1 MVEFPVEAFAAAEKR
16 TGMLEPAAM
25 LKGLAG
31 LATTPEGKPERV
43 TWTEPVK
50 PLSGLTDNLTAW
62 LVAPCNT
69 LTEFWEKP
77 IEKSGCGG
85 GGGGG

>member
-1 MVEFPVEAFAAAEKR
+1 MVELPVEAFAAAEKR
-16 TGMLEPAAM
+16 TGALEPTGM

-31 LATTPEGKPERV
+31 LETTPEGKPERV
-43 TWTEPVK
+43 TWTEPVN
-50 PLSGLTDNLTAW
+50 PLSGLTDKLTAW
-62 LVAPCNT
+62 LVAPCST

-77 IEKSGCGG
+77 MEKSDCGG